1 MAICKGSASLS
12 CVKGFSYLPSLSNL
26 VSCTGKKTVQEGKVL
41 IASPDD
47 DMSLISETH
56 MVEGEN

>member
-1 MAICKGSASLS
+1 MAICKGNAALWY
-12 CVKGFSYLPSLSNL
+12 VKGFSYLPSLSNL

-41 IASPDD
+41 VVMLDD

-56 MVEGEN
+56 MVEREN